1 MYLTCTS
8 APAFLPLS
16 RVSKAR
22 SRTIAL
28 TPGSPPEKMRVI
40 HSCSTATLAS
50 SEPPSTTTALQCFIR
65 RLLNS
70 KLPQTYERT
79 LDLLINKS

>member
-8 APAFLPLS
+8 GPAFLPLS

-50 SEPPSTTTALQCFIR
+50 SEPPSTTTALTVLHQKVI
-65 RLLNS
+65 
-70 KLPQTYERT
+70 KLKAPSN
-79 LDLLINKS
+79 L